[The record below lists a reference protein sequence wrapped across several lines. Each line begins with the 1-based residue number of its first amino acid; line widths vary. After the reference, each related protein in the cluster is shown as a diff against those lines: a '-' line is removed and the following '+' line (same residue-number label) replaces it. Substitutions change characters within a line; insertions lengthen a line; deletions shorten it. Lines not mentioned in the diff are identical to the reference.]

1 MQQQQVYHLQE
12 YHMVGTEVELLQQVH
27 LQVLMAPL
35 VLVLFHMVLELQVWQ
50 VQVQQQL
57 LARQLLPQQVDLN
70 FSLTVRFQSL
80 TLESSTARTRTPTFA
95 TR

>member
-35 VLVLFHMVLELQVWQ
+35 VLVLFHMVLELQVWR
-50 VQVQQQL
+50 VQVQ
-57 LARQLLPQQVDLN
+57 
-70 FSLTVRFQSL
+70 
-80 TLESSTARTRTPTFA
+80 
-95 TR
+95 